1 MKIKTHSERET
12 RKIAKTLGE
21 TIRNSKRKK
30 PLVIGLV
37 GDLGSGK
44 TTFIKGLAKG
54 LGIKRRLTSPTF
66 LIMRSYKIKVVSYK
80 FLFHVDAYRIKKP
93 KELVTLGF
101 KEIISDPKN
110 IVVIEWADNVKR
122 LLPKNRLKINFRHGK
137 EENER
142 TMELKPST

>member
-12 RKIAKTLGE
+12 RKIAKALGE
-21 TIRNSKRKK
+21 TIKNSKRKK

-44 TTFIKGLAKG
+44 TTFIKGFARG
-54 LGIKRRLTSPTF
+54 LGVRRRLTSPTF
-66 LIMRSYKIKVVSYK
+66 LIMRSYKLKATSYEL
-80 FLFHVDAYRIKKP
+80 LFHVDAYRIKKS

-122 LLPKNRLKINFRHGK
+122 LLPKNRLSIKFRHGK

-142 TMELKPST
+142 TMEFKPNA